1 MIEKYGPY
9 DYRLFC
15 DYCEEACDEIF
26 ETFDDAVDYKTD
38 KDNGWMSIK
47 DRNGDWC
54 ELCPSCK
61 APEIVMG
68 LKGLP
73 YDAPVNT
80 KGNKNIEKLANL
92 SENAF
97 EGF

>member
-9 DYRLFC
+9 DYRLSC
-15 DYCEEACDEIF
+15 DYCEEECDEIF

-38 KDNGWMSIK
+38 KDNGWKSIQDK
-47 DRNGDWC
+47 NNDWL
-54 ELCPSCK
+54 ELCPTCK
-61 APEIVMG
+61 TPEIIAK
-68 LKGLP
+68 LKGLSH
-73 YDAPVNT
+73 DVPVNT